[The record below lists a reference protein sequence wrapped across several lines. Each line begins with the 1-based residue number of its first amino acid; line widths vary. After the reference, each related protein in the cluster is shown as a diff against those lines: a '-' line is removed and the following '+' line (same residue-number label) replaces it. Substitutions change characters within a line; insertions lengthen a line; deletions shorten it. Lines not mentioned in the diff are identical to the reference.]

1 MSMAMRAQQKQTLSL
16 SLKTWLPLL
25 QAPLQE
31 LDTLFRDYSYENPFL
46 QVNSHFESNTFYSST
61 SDDKRDF
68 IENISLDQES
78 IYDKLSA
85 QICEPIFP
93 TPNSQKVALE
103 IINHIN
109 NEGFLDKKEI
119 PNIANSCNV
128 TVEFVE
134 SIRQRFKYVE
144 PIGVASFDM
153 VESFIFQLEVLDI
166 DEDLYNLTYKI
177 VNNLKSID
185 KYYKHH
191 RFDES
196 KDIIKKFSNP
206 PLIAYT
212 PEQPYIIP
220 DFFVEVSDKINLK
233 INNNYYP
240 DLEIDNSF
248 KSKNEDIK
256 AKLKEARDLVNLL
269 ELRKSTLY
277 KLILVIIE
285 KQIGFFVGSELK
297 PLTMIDVAN
306 ELGFEESTISRAVAN
321 KHIKCSRGVFPLKYF
336 FTNAVSKDLSSSEIK
351 SFILR
356 LVDNEDK
363 LTPMTDQDIADVIM
377 KRYNMKIVRRTITKY
392 RKLLNVSSSKER
404 KKIYKVQS

>member
-206 PLIAYT
+206 PLIA
-212 PEQPYIIP
+212 
-220 DFFVEVSDKINLK
+220 
-233 INNNYYP
+233 
-240 DLEIDNSF
+240 
-248 KSKNEDIK
+248 
-256 AKLKEARDLVNLL
+256 
-269 ELRKSTLY
+269 STHL
-277 KLILVIIE
+277 
-285 KQIGFFVGSELK
+285 GSS
-297 PLTMIDVAN
+297 A
-306 ELGFEESTISRAVAN
+306 
-321 KHIKCSRGVFPLKYF
+321 
-336 FTNAVSKDLSSSEIK
+336 
-351 SFILR
+351 
-356 LVDNEDK
+356 
-363 LTPMTDQDIADVIM
+363 
-377 KRYNMKIVRRTITKY
+377 
-392 RKLLNVSSSKER
+392 
-404 KKIYKVQS
+404 